1 MKRTLLVIVAMLII
15 SFCAFPLHMDKTFS
29 YGHSSIS
36 CVEYDNSD
44 NAIKTPEHM
53 FVNYARHNEKVEIER
68 KIKFVESVTINS
80 TVVFH
85 ATPFNYNGI
94 LNETIKRDYSGEDP
108 VNIIQPLQ

>member
-29 YGHSSIS
+29 YGHSITIS
-36 CVEYDNSD
+36 CEKFDNSD
-44 NAIKTPEHM
+44 NEIRTPEHM
-53 FVNYARHNEKVEIER
+53 FVNYAQHNEKVKIER

-85 ATPFNYNGI
+85 ATPFNYNGV

-108 VNIIQPLQ
+108 VSINL